1 MLLLEVQQQVLKQF
15 LIFHEQVQSVREAF
29 NLFIVLLGEIE
40 LRLYGENFLIL
51 VEDLLEDL
59 QVVKFDFRGR
69 RVLVVIPL
77 FSLVVGPLHADQLVG
92 RATVTLVFVRSAGSI
107 PRDALIEVRDL
118 LLVAVCPV
126 LVGLNLMR

>member
-51 VEDLLEDL
+51 VQDLLEDL
-59 QVVKFDFRGR
+59 QVVKFDLRGR
-69 RVLVVIPL
+69 RVFVVISV
-77 FSLVVGPLHADQLVG
+77 FGLVGGPLHVLQLVG
-92 RATVTLVFVRSAGSI
+92 RASVTLIFVGSAGSI
-107 PRDALIEVRDL
+107 SRDALIKVGDL
-118 LLVAVCPV
+118 LLVAVSPV
-126 LVGLNLMR
+126 LIGLDLMR